1 MKKYLLYIFLLHLN
15 NVIAEIKLPA
25 IISDHMVLQQNVP
38 VRIWGTAS
46 PDEKIIVSLSDQK
59 INIQADING
68 KWHVWL
74 KPLKK
79 SRGITM
85 TITGTNTIT
94 VKDILIGEVWLASGQ
109 SNMEW
114 KVRQSTNAEEEIK
127 NANYNDIRFF
137 AAKKGIS
144 EKPLA
149 EIDGKWEIC
158 SPAITGNFSAV
169 AYFFGRDIHKRL
181 NTPVGLVETSW
192 GATNCQAWTPA
203 EVFATDPRVKYI
215 LDDWS
220 RVTERYPQSLK
231 TYQESMEKWRADSIL
246 KRSKGEALTPAPRS
260 PGNPFN
266 KNAPSSIYNATIA
279 PLTNYTIR
287 GVIWYQGEANAYQ
300 NVAYPYRYLFPA
312 MITAW
317 RNAWGQGD
325 FPFLFVQLSAMGN
338 HPYWPVLRESQL
350 ETLKLKNTGMAVS
363 IDVGDSA
370 DAHFKLKQPI
380 GYRLHLIARNLVYGE
395 KTEYSG
401 PMYRQATEEGK
412 SLRLWFDHAKD
423 LKTTDGGPVKGFTVS
438 GNDGIFVP
446 ANAIIDGETIL
457 INSPSVD
464 KPIAARYAFVDFPHC
479 NLVNGSELPASSFRT
494 DNFIIK

>member
-1 MKKYLLYIFLLHLN
+1 MKKYLLYIFLFQLN
-15 NVIAEIKLPA
+15 YAFAEVKLPA
-25 IISDHMVLQQNVP
+25 IISDHMVLQQNAP
-38 VRIWGTAS
+38 VRIWGSAS
-46 PDEKIIVSLSDQK
+46 HGEKILVSISGQK
-59 INIQADING
+59 INTQADAIG
-68 KWHVWL
+68 KWQVWL
-74 KPLKK
+74 KPMKK
-79 SRGITM
+79 NRDQTM
-85 TITGTNTIT
+85 TVTGSNTII
-94 VKDILIGEVWLASGQ
+94 VNDILIGEVWLASGQ

-144 EKPLA
+144 EKPLT

-158 SPAITGNFSAV
+158 SPTTTGNFSAV

-181 NTPVGLVETSW
+181 NVGIGLIETSW

-215 LDDWS
+215 VDDWS
-220 RVTERYPQSLK
+220 KVTERYPQTLK
-231 TYQESMEKWRADSIL
+231 TYHHNLEKWRVDSAQ
-246 KRSKGEALTPAPRS
+246 KTAKGESPTPRPRS
-260 PGNPFN
+260 PGSPFN

-279 PLTNYTIR
+279 PLTNFTIR

-300 NVAYPYRYLFPA
+300 HVAYPYRYLFPA

-338 HPYWPVLRESQL
+338 HPYWPVLRESQV

-363 IDVGDSA
+363 LDVGDSA
-370 DAHFKLKQPI
+370 DAHFIRKQPI

-401 PMYRQATEEGK
+401 PMYRQATVEGK
-412 SLRLWFDHAKD
+412 NLRLWFDHAKD
-423 LKTTDGGPVKGFTVS
+423 LKTTDGGPVKGFTVA
-438 GNDGIFVP
+438 GIDGIFVP
-446 ANAIIDGETIL
+446 ASAVIDGETIL
-457 INSPSVD
+457 ISSPAVEN
-464 KPIAARYAFVDFPHC
+464 PVAARYAFLDFPHC
-479 NLVNGSELPASSFRT
+479 NLTNGANLPASSFRT
-494 DNFIIK
+494 DNYLIK